1 MTEARKETVVGNVPA
16 SWDIRLLEEVSDFIT
31 KGGTPTTYGF
41 DWANEGNGVPFFRS
55 ECVTDDGF
63 NPKGMNF
70 IPTEAHLQMSR
81 SEIKPDDLLMTI
93 TGNIGRV
100 AKASG
105 RFPTA
110 NINQHIARIRVL
122 NREGADID
130 YVYHC
135 LKHETY
141 STYYR
146 AILTGQAYPQ
156 ISLQQ
161 VRETPIALPPLPEQK
176 KIATVLTTVDDKLDI
191 IARQIEATQTLKQGL
206 MQTLFSRGVGIR
218 DADSLWVSHAE
229 FKDSELGKIPA
240 GWEVVQLGGLI
251 EKLMDFR
258 GRTPKKLG
266 MEWGGGDIPA
276 LSANNVRMG
285 YIDFERECYL
295 GSEELYRAWMVQGNV
310 QKNDLVF
317 TMEAP
322 LGNVAVVPDDRKY
335 ILSQR
340 VILFRPNKR
349 ISYRFLFQYLR
360 SELFTAILDV
370 NSTGTTAKGI
380 QQKRLVQLPALV
392 PPGDEQERIADV
404 LGEIDAKLTVLSRK
418 RSQYQALKRGLM
430 QKLLTG
436 EWRMTLDTQQEMAI
450 AA

>member
-1 MTEARKETVVGNVPA
+1 MTEARKATVVGNVPA

-41 DWANEGNGVPFFRS
+41 DWADESNGVPFFRS
-55 ECVTDDGF
+55 ECVTDNGF

-70 IPTEAHLQMSR
+70 IPIEADRQMSR
-81 SEIKPDDLLMTI
+81 SEIKPGDLLMTI

-100 AKASG
+100 AKAPE
-105 RFPTA
+105 RFSTA
-110 NINQHIARIRVL
+110 NINQHIARIRIL
-122 NREGADID
+122 NKESADVD
-130 YVYHC
+130 YVYHG
-135 LKHETY
+135 LKHRAY

-176 KIATVLTTVDDKLDI
+176 KIAAVLSAVDEKLNI
-191 IARQIEATQTLKQGL
+191 IARQIEANRTLKQGL
-206 MQTLFSRGVGIR
+206 MQTLFSRGVGAQ
-218 DADSLWVSHAE
+218 DASDRWAPHAE
-229 FKDSELGKIPA
+229 FKDSELGEIPV
-240 GWEVVQLGGLI
+240 GWTVAPLGELI

-266 MEWGGGDIPA
+266 MDWGGGVIPA

-285 YIDFERECYL
+285 YIDFDRECYL
-295 GSEELYRAWMVQGNV
+295 GSDELYAKWMVQGNTR
-310 QKNDLVF
+310 KNDLVF

-322 LGNVAVVPDDRKY
+322 LGNVAVIPDDRKY

-340 VILFRPNKR
+340 VVLLRVNQRVKH
-349 ISYRFLFQYLR
+349 SYLFQYLR
-360 SELFTAILDV
+360 SDTFGKILEA

-380 QQKRLVQLPALV
+380 QQKRLVPLPVVL
-392 PPGDEQERIADV
+392 PPPEEQGRIADI
-404 LGEIDAKLTVLSRK
+404 LGTIDRKLDALLSKQFRH
-418 RSQYQALKRGLM
+418 QTLKRGLM

-436 EWRMTLDTQQEMAI
+436 EWRVSLDASATGM
-450 AA
+450 